1 MKEAILKL
9 SRLEKL
15 KLIGLCIKAFTAI
28 VGGSL
33 VLTEGHPYL
42 SLATLALGA
51 VANEV
56 VVFIT
61 EKENKALDLKNKAG
75 LLADESEQ

>member
-1 MKEAILKL
+1 MREVILKL
-9 SRLEKL
+9 SKLEKL

-33 VLTEGHPYL
+33 VLTEGRPYL

-61 EKENKALDLKNKAG
+61 EKQNKASELKNKTG
-75 LLADESEQ
+75 LLDDEADQ